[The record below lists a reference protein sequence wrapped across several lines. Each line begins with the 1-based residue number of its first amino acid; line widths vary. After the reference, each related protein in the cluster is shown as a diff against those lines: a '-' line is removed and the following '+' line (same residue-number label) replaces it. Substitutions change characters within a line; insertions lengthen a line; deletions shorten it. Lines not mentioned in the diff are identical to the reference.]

1 MNTANVH
8 AGRLERRVR
17 PVARRE
23 TVLAFCP
30 GAAWEAEEKNPL
42 DSPAKPGN
50 RDCGGGRG
58 GLGFLETRRG

>member
-1 MNTANVH
+1 MKPNVH

-30 GAAWEAEEKNPL
+30 GAAWEAKAKTRLTPRQ
-42 DSPAKPGN
+42 SPATGIAAA
-50 RDCGGGRG
+50 GGAA
-58 GLGFLETRRG
+58 